1 MVIQLKD
8 IVEKCYDNSDGQ
20 AVYEAIQKVW
30 QQSLTAN
37 DKISLSFD
45 GFDFITTSFLNA
57 SLVRLAEENSVETMK
72 AHIAITNSNRA
83 INDAIRDRFSATA
96 VR

>member
-8 IVEKCYDNSDGQ
+8 FVEKCYDNSDGH
-20 AVYEAIQKVW
+20 AVYEAIQKIW
-30 QQSLTAN
+30 QQALTAN
-37 DKISLSFD
+37 EKISLSFE

-72 AHIAITNSNRA
+72 AHIAITHSNRA
-83 INDAIRDRFSATA
+83 INDAIRDRFSAA
-96 VR
+96 VAS